1 MRFSIFWIGLAAAVS
16 AAAQQV
22 APDCALVA
30 GWQQQGPVRSF
41 EADNLFEYMDG
52 NAEGYLIYQF
62 QRMKGVSCR
71 QGEVTLIFDI
81 SEMADPDSA
90 YGMFAANRDQRQ
102 PSEALGMGGQIVP
115 RKAIFA
121 KDKYYVEIAANPAG
135 DHTATLR
142 AFSQAIGKR
151 IQGRTS
157 LPEAIS
163 WFPTEKLVRDS
174 IRMVPESLLGLR
186 LLKRGWVAQYESG
199 KAFIMRE
206 ASPEVAAQT
215 MEKFKARIAQ
225 SGQVQ
230 AVKIADEGFQ
240 ATDKYLGR
248 LSVFRKGRYLG
259 GYAGLA
265 EGQDGPALAAALAA
279 KVQ

>member
-1 MRFSIFWIGLAAAVS
+1 MRLSIVLLFLAAVGAVYG
-16 AAAQQV
+16 QGV
-22 APDCALVA
+22 VPDCSLVA
-30 GWQQQGPVRSF
+30 GWPQQGPVRTY
-41 EADNLFEYMDG
+41 EADNLFEYMNG

-62 QRMKGVSCR
+62 QRMKGVTCK
-71 QGEVTLIFDI
+71 QGEITLVFDI

-90 YGMFAANRDQRQ
+90 YGMFAANRDQRLS
-102 PSEALGMGGQIVP
+102 SEGLGMGGQIVP
-115 RKAIFA
+115 RKLIFA

-142 AFSQAIGKR
+142 AFAVAMDKR

-157 LPEAIS
+157 LPDAIS
-163 WFPTEKLVRDS
+163 WFPTERLVKDS

-186 LLKRGWVAQYESG
+186 ILKRGWVAQYDSG

-215 MEKFKARIAQ
+215 MEKLKARIGQ
-225 SGQVQ
+225 SGKVE
-230 AVKIADEGFQ
+230 AAKIGDDGFQ
-240 ATDKYLGR
+240 AADKYLGKMA
-248 LSVFRKGRYLG
+248 VFRKGRYLG
-259 GYAGLA
+259 GYANLG
-265 EGQDGPALAAALAA
+265 EGQDGASLAAALAA